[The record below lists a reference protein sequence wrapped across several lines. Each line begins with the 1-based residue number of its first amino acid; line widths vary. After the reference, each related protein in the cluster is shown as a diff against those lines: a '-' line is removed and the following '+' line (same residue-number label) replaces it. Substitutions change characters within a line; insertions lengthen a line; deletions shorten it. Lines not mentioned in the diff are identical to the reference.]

1 MAADDDLWLSQR
13 TISELLR
20 TTPQNVVL
28 HLRDM
33 SKTDANPVQRSIRL
47 ASIEG
52 TRRIVRSIKHFNLA
66 TAASVAVRARRF
78 EEHSALLRIA
88 ADRGVA
94 VPEVRVSPV
103 KERRFSELVLGIFAD
118 VTEVE
123 TQRRVGAYRI
133 DFVLPEIDLAIEYD
147 EDHHDSPARR
157 RADQARQAAIETTT
171 RLRFLR
177 VKQGDEIRGINAIL
191 LRLLSVRDR
200 EAHRSQ

>member
-66 TAASVAVRARRF
+66 
-78 EEHSALLRIA
+78 EHSALLRIA